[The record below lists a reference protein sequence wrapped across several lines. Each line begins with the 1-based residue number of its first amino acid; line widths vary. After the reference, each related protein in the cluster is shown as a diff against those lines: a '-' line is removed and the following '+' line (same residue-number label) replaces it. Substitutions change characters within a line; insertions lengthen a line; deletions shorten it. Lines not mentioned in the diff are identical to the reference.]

1 LQTNQSTQSR
11 QSLQSLP
18 PVVLQ
23 AFERSSIRDMS
34 QTVTP
39 QFGNKPVKSIQ
50 STNASVA
57 IKSEFLDGRVVARP
71 AANRWHNLITT
82 NFVVAIG
89 SRVNRGSCE
98 VYSNDMQVQIG
109 RNSICFPDVVVVAG
123 EPSFADESLEMLQNP
138 TVVIEISS
146 MLKSS
151 SSTQKLEG
159 FLAVPNIK
167 ECLLVNE
174 NEMRIEHYARQNAK
188 QWIYR
193 IYNERDDVINLDSIN
208 CKLSVSEVYAQ
219 VKLKDPG
226 LSPHA
231 TG

>member
-1 LQTNQSTQSR
+1 MHSVS
-11 QSLQSLP
+11 

-23 AFERSSIRDMS
+23 AFERSSIHDIS

-50 STNASVA
+50 STTASVA
-57 IKSEFLDGRVVARP
+57 IKSEFLDGRIVAKP
-71 AANRWHNLITT
+71 PANRSHNLITT

-89 SRVNRGSCE
+89 SRVNRGGCE

-123 EPSFADESLEMLQNP
+123 EPSFADESLELLQNP
-138 TVVIEISS
+138 TVVVEISS
-146 MLKSS
+146 MSKT
-151 SSTQKLEG
+151 STSTHKLEG

-219 VKLKDPG
+219 VKLKDHG
-226 LSPHA
+226 LSSQSA
-231 TG
+231 N

>member
-1 LQTNQSTQSR
+1 MH
-11 QSLQSLP
+11 SLF

-23 AFERSSIRDMS
+23 AFERSSISDMS
-34 QTVTP
+34 QTISP
-39 QFGNKPVKSIQ
+39 QFGSKPVKNIQ
-50 STNASVA
+50 STSATTAAV
-57 IKSEFLDGRVVARP
+57 KTEFLEGRMVPKAS
-71 AANRWHNLITT
+71 ANRWHNLITT

-89 SRVNRGSCE
+89 SRVNRGGCE
-98 VYSNDMQVQIG
+98 VYANEMQVLIG

-123 EPSFADESLEMLQNP
+123 EPSFADEGLELLQNP

-146 MLKSS
+146 MAKSS
-151 SSTQKLEG
+151 ASTQKLEG

-226 LSPHA
+226 LSSQA
-231 TG
+231 AS